1 LFLGLRRTGNA
12 ERICARGSF
21 VAPLI
26 GAGLSATAAVAWPS
40 ASSFW
45 TAIGYSAIVAALAL
59 LALVSTGLFSPPST
73 DR

>member
-1 LFLGLRRTGNA
+1 M
-12 ERICARGSF
+12 
-21 VAPLI
+21 APLI

-59 LALVSTGLFSPPST
+59 LALVSTGLFAPPST